1 MATQQGLS
9 LDNILQSLGDLSDT
23 ESENEDDTENDLSWD
38 KSDTEPSNEESHVIS
53 EVSANE

>member
-38 KSDTEPSNEESHVIS
+38 ESDTEPSNEESHVIS